1 MKLKSAASNKEPRFR
16 IMEYQTRPT
25 KIPQAIYFLQE
36 NVLPDLNNI
45 NSHWIKT
52 SIRNFKKNCSN
63 VVF

>member
-1 MKLKSAASNKEPRFR
+1 MKLKIAASHNEPRFR

-25 KIPQAIYFLQE
+25 KIYAIYFLQE

-52 SIRNFKKNCSN
+52 SIRNFKKI
-63 VVF
+63 VAM